1 MSERDLLKAIA
12 EVDCARTAVTAEIV
26 KESTPFMVPWM
37 AAWVAMTC
45 PNHPK
50 YTLKKKSMH
59 TMRRWQNEP
68 LMHIPGNTC
77 FNQARS
83 H

>member
-12 EVDCARTAVTAEIV
+12 EVDCARTAVIAEIV

-45 PNHPK
+45 PNHPEI
-50 YTLKKKSMH
+50 YTQEEIDAHNAKVAK
-59 TMRRWQNEP
+59 
-68 LMHIPGNTC
+68 
-77 FNQARS
+77 
-83 H
+83 